1 MTADSLMVLIQL
13 RVTLVQSYIITYTC
27 QSFLM

>member
-13 RVTLVQSYIITYTC
+13 RVTLVQSYIITYTF